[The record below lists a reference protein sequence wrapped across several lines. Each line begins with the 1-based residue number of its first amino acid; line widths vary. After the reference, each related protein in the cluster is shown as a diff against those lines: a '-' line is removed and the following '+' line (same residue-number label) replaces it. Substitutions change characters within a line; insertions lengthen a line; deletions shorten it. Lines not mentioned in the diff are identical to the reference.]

1 MKKTIALIL
10 AVCAV
15 LVLFAACDS
24 SDKNPVCEPI
34 TTADAVQ
41 IVLDDLDMDIG
52 EANPHVHEGNFQ
64 DNECYYIYVTVDGEN
79 MFYAVHKITGQ
90 ILTITK
96 SDHSH

>member
-1 MKKTIALIL
+1 MKKIIALIF

-64 DNECYYIYVTVDGEN
+64 DNECYYVYVTVDGEN
-79 MFYAVHKITGQ
+79 MSYAVHKITGQ
-90 ILTITK
+90 ILNIAK

>member
-1 MKKTIALIL
+1 MKKIIALIL

-52 EANPHVHEGNFQ
+52 EAKPHVHEGNFQ
-64 DNECYYIYVTVDGEN
+64 DNECYYVYVPVDGEN
-79 MFYAVHKITGQ
+79 MSYAVHKITGQ
-90 ILTITK
+90 ILNIAK